1 MKNEEFGVPMNLIR
15 CVSLLIALVV
25 AVPAQTL
32 PFFTEQ
38 QYKYLVGEISG
49 DAAYEHL
56 RFTTQFHKP
65 DSGTPGLMK
74 VALYV
79 EAKAKDYGLADVKLI
94 QSAHDKTQLVRVEGL
109 IRGTSNEPEMLITA
123 QLPAP
128 KQDASDLANTLEIA
142 RALTKLINA
151 GHLPKP
157 KRSLRFWWVTE
168 SSNQRQYLG
177 DDPAILYHVNQDM
190 LQGLTRMQNVTYLPF
205 SRWHWVNDVIETVV
219 AFVVKS
225 KELGVTFTHWPND
238 SIHTSDSDLTNI
250 DRTQLQRNA
259 FAVAAIG
266 FTVANADEKSLPII
280 ANEFY
285 GRATIRLSE
294 DFKVAS
300 TLLTTAN
307 ESNKVE
313 RYKQSLNQIQ
323 EAIKREEMA
332 INALPQITKAAR
344 PVMSEMRDGLK
355 RTADG
360 LILNLRSR
368 YVTLFNESSPGQI
381 PLSAKET
388 ELLSVVPQLIAGPKD
403 WLTKRSQIKNIPK
416 LNSLIAF
423 EILNFVDGNR
433 TGLDIYN
440 AVSAESLR
448 AGETYYGTVTPEMV
462 GAYLQNLET
471 AGLIKLLKE

>member
-1 MKNEEFGVPMNLIR
+1 MKKEEFGVHMKLIR
-15 CVSLLIALVV
+15 CFCLLILLIV

-56 RFTTQFHKP
+56 RFTTQVPK
-65 DSGTPGLMK
+65 SNGSKPGLME
-74 VALYV
+74 VAKYV
-79 EAKAKDYGLADVKLI
+79 EAKAKEYGLAEVKLI
-94 QSAHDKTQLVRVEGL
+94 QSSPDKAQLVRVEGL
-109 IRGTSNEPEMLITA
+109 IRGTVNEPELLITTPIS
-123 QLPAP
+123 QG
-128 KQDASDLANTLEIA
+128 SSGLANTLEIA

-157 KRSLRFWWVTE
+157 KRSLRFWWLTE
-168 SSNQRQYLG
+168 LSDQRQIFAEN
-177 DDPAILYHVNQDM
+177 PAILWHVNQDM
-190 LQGLTRMQNVTYLPF
+190 LQGITHLPF
-205 SRWHWVNDVIETVV
+205 SRWHWLNDVIGTVV
-219 AFVVKS
+219 EFVGRSHKS
-225 KELGVTFTHWPND
+225 GVRLTNWPYNFFD
-238 SIHTSDSDLTNI
+238 TSGNTLANI
-250 DRTQLQRNA
+250 DRTQLQRTA
-259 FAVAAIG
+259 LAVAAIG

-280 ANEFY
+280 ANELY
-285 GRATIRLSE
+285 GRATIRLAE

-307 ESNKVE
+307 DRNKVE
-313 RYKQSLNQIQ
+313 RYKQALNQIQ
-323 EAIKREEMA
+323 EATKREEMA

-344 PVMSEMRDGLK
+344 PVMSELRDGLN

-388 ELLSVVPQLIAGPKD
+388 ELMGVVPQLIAEPKD
-403 WLTKRSQIKNIPK
+403 LLSKRGQLKSVPN
-416 LNSLIAF
+416 LISPMAAK
-423 EILNFVDGNR
+423 ILNFVDGKR

-440 AVSAESLR
+440 AISAEDLR
-448 AGETYYGTVTPEMV
+448 TGITYFSTVTPEMI
-462 GAYLQNLET
+462 GTYLQSLEA
-471 AGLIKLLKE
+471 AGSIQSPKK